1 MKLRKIILA
10 GLLSIAVFVVSGCW
24 DMVDIDRRFFVGNI
38 GIDKAAVHG
47 KLKVEFT
54 MPIVR
59 KISGEGGQGGG
70 GGGGSTIASV
80 STVAES
86 IHAAARQMSH
96 RLSRRLFFE
105 HTRVILIGEEAARDG
120 IEGVV
125 NFLSRN
131 TEVNRRGRIMVVKGK
146 AEDALKVK
154 NEYETFLAM
163 YIANIFENWT
173 FCSKFIEITIDDF
186 MKSVYSTKG
195 NVLLPRLKPGKMDVS
210 IGGAA
215 VIKNYKLV
223 GWLDEN
229 ETLGVNFVLGKVRG
243 GDLTFRQPGE
253 DYPVVMSIIQISTK
267 MELVEA
273 GTYPKFKISP
283 RIVAD
288 IVETPVDMKIDANMI
303 KSMEK
308 DLEEKVNKII
318 LKGVKKLQKEFQ
330 VDVLGFGEY
339 LYKYRPDIWEY
350 YREDWENIFP
360 DVEVVVD
367 TKATIRGIGASL

>member
-10 GLLSIAVFVVSGCW
+10 GLLSIAIFVVSGCW

-38 GIDKAAVHG
+38 GIDKAAVDD

-70 GGGGSTIASV
+70 GGGSTIASV
-80 STVAES
+80 STVSDS

-154 NEYETFLAM
+154 NEYETLLAM

-186 MKSVYSTKG
+186 MKSVYSTQG
-195 NVLLPRLKPGKMDVS
+195 NVLLPRLTPGKIDVS

-243 GDLTFRQPGE
+243 GDLTFKQQGE
-253 DYPVVMSIIQISTK
+253 DYPVVMSIVQISTK
-267 MELVEA
+267 TELVEA

-288 IVETPVDMKIDANMI
+288 IVETPVDMKIDASMI
-303 KSMEK
+303 KSLEK
-308 DLEEKVNKII
+308 DLEEKVNQII

-330 VDVLGFGEY
+330 VDLLGFGEY
-339 LYKYRPDIWEY
+339 LYKYRPGIWEY

-360 DVEVVVD
+360 HVEVVVD

>member
-10 GLLSIAVFVVSGCW
+10 GLLSIAIFAVSGCW

-38 GIDKAAVHG
+38 GIDKAAVDD

-70 GGGGSTIASV
+70 GGGSTIASV
-80 STVAES
+80 STVADS

-131 TEVNRRGRIMVVKGK
+131 TEINRRGRIMVVKGK

-154 NEYETFLAM
+154 NEYETLHAM
-163 YIANIFENWT
+163 YIANIFENWM

-195 NVLLPRLKPGKMDVS
+195 NVLLSRLTPGKMDVS

-243 GDLTFRQPGE
+243 GDLTFKQPGE

-288 IVETPVDMKIDANMI
+288 IVETPVDAKIDGDKL
-303 KSMEK
+303 KSLEK
-308 DLEEKVNKII
+308 DLEEKVNQII